1 MSVLD
6 LWHCFINTA
15 YQKLCNRC
23 NLVND
28 IIIIATINQYL
39 FKSGYWRAW
48 IYNFKRH
55 LNTIIQAS
63 VRSINKTIADQNTQR
78 NNSSFSIHRV
88 VIYFLPTRS
97 FIYSLAVQLS
107 LLRNVPSGEMRRL
120 CLQFTRSTSSLCK
133 ELRHIFDCHTV
144 SFFRRYFNHK
154 DKILFSF
161 ISRYL
166 GEIRKLNYFSFS
178 KRNSNKMSKVE
189 INIAFSYLFHDKLL
203 IAVWREVS

>member
-1 MSVLD
+1 M
-6 LWHCFINTA
+6 
-15 YQKLCNRC
+15 
-23 NLVND
+23 
-28 IIIIATINQYL
+28 
-39 FKSGYWRAW
+39 
-48 IYNFKRH
+48 
-55 LNTIIQAS
+55 
-63 VRSINKTIADQNTQR
+63 
-78 NNSSFSIHRV
+78 

-97 FIYSLAVQLS
+97 FIYSLAVQPS

-120 CLQFTRSTSSLCK
+120 CLQFTRSSLCNYTFSIVT
-133 ELRHIFDCHTV
+133 LFHFSVAIL
-144 SFFRRYFNHK
+144 SHK

-203 IAVWREVS
+203 IAIWREVSQNRIEEAVYIHSN